1 MNRIFLFVLFVASC
15 SMADE
20 LPLFASDAPIDITFE
35 FPLDVILKQAD
46 ERPVVKGEAYYT
58 DAVGNQVSISIKMTT
73 RGRSRLEYCRFP
85 PLSVTFNKKQA
96 KGTIFEGQ
104 QKKLKIVT
112 HCRQSAAHR
121 KYIVQEQ
128 RIYEAFNVLSDVSFR
143 TRVLDVTYKNSER
156 PDNTINEPAFVIE
169 SLVEV
174 ADRNELKRQKV
185 KNVQSRQL
193 DPEYSALSALFQFMI
208 GNTDWSVVSGPGEK
222 DCCHNSKPLSPPG
235 ADTGWFVVP
244 YDFDQAGLINTRY
257 AVVAAPLP
265 IKTVRQRLYRG
276 RCSHLDQMDP
286 TVALFNERRQQLELA
301 LMPDGPRNDKSTAS
315 YIDGFFRII
324 NDPKQRERYI
334 DKACLG
340 SK

>member
-1 MNRIFLFVLFVASC
+1 MNRIVLLFLFVASYC
-15 SMADE
+15 MADE
-20 LPLFASDAPIDITFE
+20 PPLFVSDAPIDITFE
-35 FPLDVILKQAD
+35 FPLDVILRQAD
-46 ERPVVKGEAYYT
+46 ERPVVKGQAYYT
-58 DAVGNQVSISIKMTT
+58 DAEGDQVSIAIKMTT

-112 HCRQSAAHR
+112 HCRHSAAHR

-143 TRVLDVTYKNSER
+143 TRALNVTYKNSER
-156 PDNTINEPAFVIE
+156 PDDTINEPAFIIE
-169 SLVEV
+169 SIVEV

-185 KNVQSRQL
+185 RNVQPSQL
-193 DPEYSALSALFQFMI
+193 DPEYSAISALFQFMI
-208 GNTDWSVVSGPGEK
+208 GNTDWSVAAGPDEN
-222 DCCHNSKPLSPPG
+222 DCCHNSKPLSQSR
-235 ADTGWFVVP
+235 ANTGWFVVP

-257 AVVAAPLP
+257 AVVASPLP

-276 RCSHLDQMDP
+276 RCSHLDQLDP
-286 TVALFNERRQQLELA
+286 AVALFNERRQQLELA
-301 LMPDGPRNDKSTAS
+301 LMPDGLRNDKSTAS

-324 NDPKQRERYI
+324 NAPKQRERYI
-334 DKACLG
+334 DTACLG